1 MDSKLIQTVPSR
13 LESSIVVVDMIIS
26 LLDVA
31 LRKNTKI
38 EDGG

>member
-13 LESSIVVVDMIIS
+13 LESSIVEVDMIIS

-31 LRKNTKI
+31 VRNHTKI

>member
-13 LESSIVVVDMIIS
+13 LESSMVVVDMIIS
-26 LLDVA
+26 SLDVA
-31 LRKNTKI
+31 VRNNSKI

>member
-1 MDSKLIQTVPSR
+1 MDSKLIQTIPSR
-13 LESSIVVVDMIIS
+13 LESSIVVVDMVIS

-31 LRKNTKI
+31 VRNNSKI